1 MSGSGGS
8 GASGGSG
15 ELGRSG
21 EPGDADGPGEPRP
34 RRPRTVG
41 RRAVLA
47 AGVVALA
54 VPLVSLYRPREDL
67 LTAGRRAGHL
77 RLGVSN
83 EPPFGYV
90 TPAGAVTGQSVEVTR
105 RVLADLGV
113 PDVTGVVTDFG
124 GLIPGLLAGSCDV
137 VAAGMT
143 VTVGRCNEVRFSAPL
158 FAVRQG
164 FAVRADDDREIAS
177 YDDLLRLP
185 AQVRVAVLSGSVEQL
200 DLQHAG
206 LPESSTVVLPDV
218 AAMTGALLAG
228 RVDVLVLTAPRV
240 RWMASTNPEEVRV
253 AGTFAPD
260 GIVPRCGALAFRPA
274 DGDLVAAFDRALA
287 RRFADGWVQEMSAS
301 FGFAADEIQDARRWT
316 VGELC
321 AGIG

>member
-1 MSGSGGS
+1 MS
-8 GASGGSG
+8 ASG
-15 ELGRSG
+15 ERR
-21 EPGDADGPGEPRP
+21 EPGARSPRM
-34 RRPRTVG
+34 VG

-54 VPLVSLYRPREDL
+54 VPLVSLYRPREGL
-67 LTAGRRAGHL
+67 LTAGQRAGHL

-83 EPPFGYV
+83 EPPFGYA
-90 TPAGAVTGQSVEVTR
+90 TRDGAVTGQSVEVAR

-113 PDVTGVVTDFG
+113 PDVTGVVTDFD
-124 GLIPGLLAGSCDV
+124 GLIPGLLAGSCDA

-143 VTVGRCNEVRFSAPL
+143 VTVGRCSQVRFSAPL

-164 FAVRADDDREIAS
+164 FAVRADDDRELTS
-177 YDDLLRLP
+177 YDDLLHLA

-200 DLQHAG
+200 DLRRAG
-206 LPESSTVVLPDV
+206 LPESSTVALPDV
-218 AAMTGALLAG
+218 AAMSGALLAG

-240 RWMASTNPEEVRV
+240 RWMASSNPEGVRV

-260 GIVPRCGALAFRPA
+260 GVVPRCGALAFRPA
-274 DGDLVAAFDRALA
+274 DGDLADAFDRALA
-287 RRFADGWVQEMSAS
+287 RRFADGTVQEISAS
-301 FGFAADEIQDARRWT
+301 FGFATDEIEDARRWT
-316 VGELC
+316 AEELC